1 MPLGRS
7 TYDQAHLNGEI
18 AELTLGAHLMEA
30 HTTYTIRCPNWNQL
44 SARGRVEYV
53 PPMFMPWLS
62 MVCIR
67 MTSNI

>member
-30 HTTYTIRCPNWNQL
+30 HTTYTIRCSSGNP
-44 SARGRVEYV
+44 SPARRVEYG
-53 PPMFMPWLS
+53 PPYVHTMAFYG
-62 MVCIR
+62 CIR
-67 MTSNI
+67 MISDI